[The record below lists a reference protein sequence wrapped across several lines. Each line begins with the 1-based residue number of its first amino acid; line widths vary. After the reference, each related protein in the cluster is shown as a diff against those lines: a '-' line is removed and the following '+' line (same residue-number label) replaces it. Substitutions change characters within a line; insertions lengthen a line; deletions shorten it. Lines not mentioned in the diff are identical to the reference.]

1 MILSTT
7 WSEVILLH
15 FISFVKNTDK
25 DELIETY
32 IFTVIRF
39 IYTTFFYCLLLMCS
53 FFGDPSTKGKYDTMR
68 KQTNKQVVN
77 PSETN
82 LTEVDRGS
90 LFCI

>member
-32 IFTVIRF
+32 IF
-39 IYTTFFYCLLLMCS
+39 YCNSVHLYYILLL
-53 FFGDPSTKGKYDTMR
+53 
-68 KQTNKQVVN
+68 
-77 PSETN
+77 
-82 LTEVDRGS
+82 LTLNVF
-90 LFCI
+90 LFW